1 LTGRRFARV
10 LLAGVAAALGLA
22 IWPIKRAEAYFVL
35 TMQDQPSESRVVVTG
50 SGSLD
55 LSSLTF
61 QGTEA
66 GAGDGES
73 INPSNG
79 TVSRGGELNLDFY
92 TGLTGPSSFGS
103 GGTTFA
109 AGLDGDPLYVST
121 GDSQLGV
128 LLGVPAGYVSG
139 AQLSDDMT
147 FVNASFASLGVTPGI
162 YFWNWGSDFVQLDIS
177 GGLGS
182 PVPEPASLTLLTVG
196 FAGLLGLARHQRT
209 AA

>member
-1 LTGRRFARV
+1 MTGRHFARV
-10 LLAGVAAALGLA
+10 LLAGAVAVSGLA
-22 IWPIKRAEAYFVL
+22 IWPIERAEAIFVM
-35 TMQDQPSESRVVVTG
+35 TMQEQPSESRVVVTG

-55 LSSLTF
+55 LSGLTF
-61 QGTEA
+61 RATET

-92 TGLTGPSSFGS
+92 TGLRGPSSFGS

-109 AGLDGDPLYVST
+109 AGVDGDPLYVST

-139 AQLSDDMT
+139 AQLSNEMT
-147 FVNASFASLGVTPGI
+147 FVNASFASLGVTPGL
-162 YFWNWGSDFVQLDIS
+162 YFWNWGSDFVQLNVS
-177 GGLGS
+177 GGLGA
-182 PVPEPASLTLLTVG
+182 PVPEPASLTLLGVG
-196 FAGLLGLARHQRT
+196 FAGLLGLIRRRRM